1 MDGQTLILLLSQWT
15 DLKQSAVSGKGY
27 DSMALRTNLLLFF
40 LTLRHAC
47 LFFACFYLKNCPCRR
62 DIGTFGSKS
71 GLSHRNRDSW
81 HVCLSATVYR
91 TLADNDIS
99 DVGGGGSFHWP
110 DHPRK
115 VWLYS
120 VLVYWITWKQ
130 CDTFMPTLIF
140 TDGVDVFS
148 FDVLKTKLFIIQNC
162 HALTQFNIK
171 DLDTNIISDMSSSPF
186 ATESKTSL
194 EE

>member
-81 HVCLSATVYR
+81 HVCLSGTVYR

-99 DVGGGGSFHWP
+99 DVGGGLFSLTRSSEEG
-110 DHPRK
+110 
-115 VWLYS
+115 LT